1 MLFAACTKD
10 YDLLLSQSENQS
22 SISVHSAE
30 WLDVKVTE
38 RHPQLFAKVKFISG
52 DAATK
57 SGYSSEYYG
66 TGTASIRDLLDMS
79 GEKTSVIKG
88 YSITEIPF
96 TCNRLHN
103 LALLAAQTGSGKPT
117 ISPSEVKLFLVNWKD
132 LVSGTEE
139 VYVVTMVPDEEFNAD
154 AYPDYSFLNDMD
166 DFSGAILFSDL
177 DGTHVDTYLSTTLDL
192 GHAILLD
199 ESYSDVIPDDCI
211 TYELSLEQPG
221 TRSLLD
227 KFFQKLGLVA
237 MLDAGGGGS
246 GSAWYDE
253 LPASYCTASN
263 TSNTTNGIY
272 SSSITTA
279 GLGWTDP
286 GSSKRDGVL
295 NAVKEDVG
303 GGNGNDGNKVISKA
317 LTIGKKQIKVS
328 GKKNDVDSFVSKTKE
343 AFKLKVIKN
352 LIGAISNEV
361 TIEIKEVVKTDDGVK
376 TLALTHTSGLIE
388 ITIDADSGI
397 VFEELLHVYQGQA
410 EGSNWTTGDK
420 EFEAKVF
427 DSILY
432 FEHDLEYNYIHE
444 KATHTPFYEF
454 YQNPSEDNYTKALQ
468 AMRNDPIAYNE
479 RKFPITDSFSPG
491 ERIKHIKEFE

>member
-1 MLFAACTKD
+1 MKKNYFLLALALSVLLFASCAKE

-22 SISVHSAE
+22 SISDYPAE

-38 RHPQLFAKVKFISG
+38 RHPQLFAKINFISG

-57 SGYSSEYYG
+57 SGYTSEYYG
-66 TGTASIRDLLDMS
+66 TGTESIRDLLDMS

-96 TCNRLHN
+96 MCNRFHN
-103 LALLAAQTGSGKPT
+103 LALLAAQTDSSNPT
-117 ISPSEVKLFLVNWKD
+117 ISPSEIKLFLVNWKD
-132 LVSGTEE
+132 LGAGTEE
-139 VYVVTMVPDEEFNAD
+139 VYVVTMVPDEEFNVD

-199 ESYSDVIPDDCI
+199 ESYSDVIPDECI

-227 KFFQKLGLVA
+227 KFYQKLGLVA

-246 GSAWYDE
+246 DSAWYDE
-253 LPASYCTASN
+253 LPASYCTAGN
-263 TSNTTNGIY
+263 TSSTTNGIY

-279 GLGWTDP
+279 GLEWTDP
-286 GSSKRDGVL
+286 GYSKRDGVL

-303 GGNGNDGNKVISKA
+303 GGNGNDGNKVI
-317 LTIGKKQIKVS
+317 
-328 GKKNDVDSFVSKTKE
+328 SKTKE

-361 TIEIKEVVKTDDGVK
+361 TIEIKEEVKTDDGVK

-397 VFEELLHVYQGQA
+397 VFEELLHVYQGQT

-432 FEHDLEYNYIHE
+432 FEHDLE
-444 KATHTPFYEF
+444 
-454 YQNPSEDNYTKALQ
+454 DNYTKALQ
-468 AMRNDPIAYNE
+468 AMRNDPIAYSE
-479 RKFPITDSFSPG
+479 RKFPRTDSFSPG
-491 ERIKHIKEFE
+491 ERIKHIKDFL